1 MPKLPAA
8 LVRVEAATLAAVG
21 IGEEDEE
28 MGAVV
33 TEAPDAT
40 GAPDVTGATDATGA
54 PDATGAV
61 EGGDEGRILIPL
73 GAFVATATGCSTA
86 IAFGSSTMTLDGAGA
101 MAFGSSTTTLVGT
114 VGATAFG
121 NSAEILVGIP
131 VNEGKRGAMM
141 GACAAGILTGVAVV
155 ATKVGEPVIPVTGA
169 LVIVAPTGGCVI
181 VVIGAVIVGDC
192 EGAEANIMG
201 ALVMIV
207 GETVVMTGTLI
218 RGATVG
224 EFVRGATVGEF
235 VTGVKTGAFAVGEGA
250 GGFVKESATQ
260 QMSAKLD

>member
-33 TEAPDAT
+33 TGAPDAT
-40 GAPDVTGATDATGA
+40 GATDVTGATDTTGATDATGA
-54 PDATGAV
+54 V
-61 EGGDEGRILIPL
+61 EGGNEGILIPL
-73 GAFVATATGCSTA
+73 GAFVATATGSSTA
-86 IAFGSSTMTLDGAGA
+86 IAFGSSTMTMDGAGA
-101 MAFGSSTTTLVGT
+101 MAFGSSITTLVGT
-114 VGATAFG
+114 VGAMAFG

-131 VNEGKRGAMM
+131 VNEGERGAMM
-141 GACAAGILTGVAVV
+141 GACGAGILTGVAAV

-169 LVIVAPTGGCVI
+169 LVTVAPTGGCVI

-224 EFVRGATVGEF
+224 EFVSGATVGEF